1 MKKMKKKIDER
12 RAKYSFAKGGEI
24 KFGKWTLFRFVR
36 SESRLVATRFNCVNL
51 RHSRKRDV
59 EHSVFGCFE
68 YRTISL
74 SNERKKKRQRE
85 RERERKKIEGK
96 NLRITAKAR
105 RLDAVFTTLFMVS
118 EEKRALYSRE
128 EKERSE
134 IGARS
139 NDEQQANSLE
149 EKEEE
154 GRTGAALNVER
165 HPFSSVASKRLTVPD
180 CRLSRTVH
188 DRSSK
193 SNSVYTIRRSRVQHG
208 AERARHSAPSL
219 TLLSTHSIPH
229 RSIRL
234 RSILFDS
241 RLPSLSMFPD
251 APHKAR
257 TRVPR
262 FTLPDTVDKTWG
274 E

>member
-51 RHSRKRDV
+51 RHSRKRDGTLGFRLFRV
-59 EHSVFGCFE
+59 SHDFTF
-68 YRTISL
+68 
-74 SNERKKKRQRE
+74 ERKKEEKTE

-180 CRLSRTVH
+180 CRSSRTVH

-208 AERARHSAPSL
+208 AERARHSALSL